1 MSWLSD
7 YLPDGLEKLRVPDE
21 CDIQVFD
28 NEFLDSRLGIGSM
41 LAADVA
47 IIAMQFC
54 LAIQAM
60 LIR

>member
-47 IIAMQFC
+47 IIALKLC
-54 LAIQAM
+54 ITIQAM
-60 LIR
+60 SV